1 MSEENLTTEELLA
14 KLRKALQEGGDF
26 PASARVV
33 NQLRLMIRNPNATAN
48 QLSEIILQEPSLGMR
63 ILHLVNSSF
72 YRRSKPITTV
82 SQAVVQIGLRPLA
95 ELCSGLIL
103 LQKFVPRARQN
114 SPFASCLKQNIT
126 KSLMTA
132 TLTAELTNDGSIK
145 NEQGFLVGSLA
156 CLGTLLLGY
165 YFPKIYASIEKRAQ
179 EKNIDI
185 AQSVKEITGLS
196 TYELSNEVLSA
207 LQLPDFFQSILDD
220 SSNVS
225 EGNQSDLSTTQDEL
239 KQEGGINI
247 SPISLSKA
255 VYAAQEIGEAFSDNV
270 PPERLVEK
278 IDKVY
283 EVAGI
288 DIDVLYKSLDTLSSL
303 FTDQCQ
309 ALELKLP
316 LPKNLSKYVDEK
328 ASRDKGK
335 TDVTASKSNYT
346 KYFAEIEK
354 AIENREPTAT
364 IVTTVM
370 EALKVGLKFNKVLLM
385 LRNAERTHLE
395 GRIMLGKQAGFDP
408 KKFKRSL
415 NVGRGVIPI
424 DIVAFKEGQAVFTGE
439 PIVGKGWPIAAIP
452 IGTKQSAIGVIYVED
467 EDSGSDEE
475 MAQEKKDAIN
485 QITNLLKKSLLGKK

>member
-26 PASARVV
+26 PASAKVV

-103 LQKFVPRARQN
+103 LQKFVPRARQS
-114 SPFASCLKQNIT
+114 SPFANCLKQNIT
-126 KSLMTA
+126 TSLMTA
-132 TLTAELTNDGSIK
+132 TLTAELANDGSIK

-165 YFPKIYASIEKRAQ
+165 YFPNIYASIEKRAK

-185 AQSVKEITGLS
+185 SQSVKEITGLS

-207 LQLPDFFQSILDD
+207 LQLPDFFQSVLDD
-220 SSNVS
+220 SQNIANGNVD
-225 EGNQSDLSTTQDEL
+225 EINTTANEL
-239 KQEGGINI
+239 KEGGGI
-247 SPISLSKA
+247 SVPPEALSKA

-270 PPERLVEK
+270 PPEKLVDK
-278 IDKVY
+278 VDKVY
-283 EVAGI
+283 QNSGI
-288 DIDVLYKSLDTLSSL
+288 DIDILYRSLDTLNEL
-303 FTDQCQ
+303 FNDQCS

-316 LPKNLSKYVDEK
+316 VPKNLGKYIDEK
-328 ASRDKGK
+328 ANK
-335 TDVTASKSNYT
+335 TKSKQETTTSDSNYE
-346 KYFAEIEK
+346 KYFVEIEK

-385 LRNAERTHLE
+385 LRNAEKTHLE
-395 GRIMLGKQAGFDP
+395 GRIMLGKQDGFDA

-415 NVGRGVIPI
+415 NLGAGIIPI
-424 DIVAFKEGQAVFTGE
+424 DILAYKEGQAIFTGE
-439 PIVGKGWPIAAIP
+439 PIVGNGWPIAAIP
-452 IGTKQSAIGVIYVED
+452 IGTKESAIGVIYVEN
-467 EDSGSDEE
+467 EESDTEQE
-475 MAQEKKDAIN
+475 MSQEKQDAIN
-485 QITNLLKKSLLGKK
+485 HITKLLKKSLLGKK